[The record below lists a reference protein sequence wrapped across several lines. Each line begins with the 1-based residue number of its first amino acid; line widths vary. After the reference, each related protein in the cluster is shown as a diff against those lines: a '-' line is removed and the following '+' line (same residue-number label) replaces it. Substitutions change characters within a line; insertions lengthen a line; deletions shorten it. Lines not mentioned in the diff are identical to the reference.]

1 MSAAVS
7 ITEDPVLDFSVSHAE
22 MDLTITNV
30 PMISEWVREQGKQEQ
45 KLNQKTKNQKTNQ
58 NKQSIN

>member
-30 PMISEWVREQGKQEQ
+30 PMISEWVREQGKE
-45 KLNQKTKNQKTNQ
+45 N
-58 NKQSIN
+58 IIHICFWRM